1 MKKIMKMMV
10 MAMVAVT
17 MIAGLTACSSSDDD
31 NTTPEKKEMTVRATI
46 SYDINSYIKEDKA
59 VYPGVLCNPDFVK
72 TTITYYD
79 ENNNE
84 VTEEVKDSKFSK
96 IITYKKFPVKTG
108 YTINYELL
116 DENNIDLSKDY
127 RLICQKNT
135 PEIYIMEGEKVLD
148 HILPGSSTQSFYTA
162 PNQYTKVKDFKDI
175 FKKYLPTT
183 SVYYTI
189 QSDGSYVK
197 GRN

>member
-1 MKKIMKMMV
+1 MKKIIKMMA
-10 MAMVAVT
+10 MALVAVT
-17 MIAGLTACSSSDDD
+17 MIAGLSACSSSDDD
-31 NTTPEKKEMTVRATI
+31 NTTPEKKEITVRTTI
-46 SYDINSYIKEDKA
+46 SYGINSYIKEDKA

-84 VTEEVKDSKFSK
+84 VTEEVKDGKFSK
-96 IITYKKFPVKTG
+96 TITYKKFPVKTG

-116 DENNIDLSKDY
+116 DENNIDLSEKY
-127 RLICQKNT
+127 SLICQKNT
-135 PEIYIMEGEKVLD
+135 PDIYIMEGEKVLD
-148 HILPGSSTQSFYTA
+148 HIQAESSTQKFYTE
-162 PNQYTKVKDFKDI
+162 PNQYTKVKDFKNI
-175 FKKYLPTT
+175 FKKYLPTF

-189 QSDGSYVK
+189 QADGSYVR